1 MKLFKRF
8 CKKVTGNHFMKNS
21 KIIPKCQNILC
32 MIAIKQIEKVFKF
45 NYLIFALI
53 LDQVTGIR

>member
-1 MKLFKRF
+1 MI
-8 CKKVTGNHFMKNS
+8 NS

-32 MIAIKQIEKVFKF
+32 MIAVKQIEKVFKF
-45 NYLIFALI
+45 NYLIFVLI